1 MPPKQKSIHI
11 VFQLAYQ
18 YVDLSVAH
26 FLLSEIY
33 STITEYILHFYILN
47 ELTHTVLDLPNNL
60 HIRTTL
66 QYRK

>member
-1 MPPKQKSIHI
+1 M
-11 VFQLAYQ
+11 

-60 HIRTTL
+60 YTL
-66 QYRK
+66 ELHYSTENREQGRRGGGWLMR